1 MSEEIPAH
9 LRPEGA
15 GSAAAYWD
23 GACRGKLLLP
33 RCTACASATWPP
45 RKRCPACGG
54 ALAWIEASGRGVVHT
69 YTVVRQNADPWLAAR
84 LPYVVA
90 MIDLDE
96 GPRLMSNVVGCDVEA
111 VRIGMPVAVAFLD
124 VGADVRLPV
133 FEPTPAR

>member
-1 MSEEIPAH
+1 MSEEIPTH

-15 GSAAAYWD
+15 GSAAAYWE

-33 RCTACASATWPP
+33 RCT
-45 RKRCPACGG
+45 ACGG

-96 GPRLMSNVVGCDVEA
+96 GPRLMTNVVGCDVDA

-133 FEPTPAR
+133 FEPCPAR